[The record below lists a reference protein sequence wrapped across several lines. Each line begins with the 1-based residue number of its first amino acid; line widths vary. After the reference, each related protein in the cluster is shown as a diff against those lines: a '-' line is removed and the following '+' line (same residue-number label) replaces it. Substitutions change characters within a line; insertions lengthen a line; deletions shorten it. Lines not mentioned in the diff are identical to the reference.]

1 MHYTNSRKGHKNQT
15 AFANFTTYCQ
25 WIKKM
30 DEKKNKSSH
39 NEKILNRKKNTILD
53 FACQIP
59 FDKEHGFFCSFVTNN
74 I

>member
-1 MHYTNSRKGHKNQT
+1 MPCMHYTNSRKGHKNQT

-30 DEKKNKSSH
+30 YGRDEREGIEKKKLSH
-39 NEKILNRKKNTILD
+39 NENKNFKQKKNTILD

-59 FDKEHGFFCSFVTNN
+59 
-74 I
+74 